1 MKTIASMLLMCA
13 AGAVASAVVVH
24 PALAVDLSSDAV
36 LAPGALDRQRPLRRL
51 VGRRL
56 AADAPLAPGSVRKAA
71 RPVSPPCAWEIL
83 PPGAANRPTRR

>member
-13 AGAVASAVVVH
+13 AGAVASAMVIP
-24 PALAVDLSSDAV
+24 PALAADLSGDAV

-56 AADAPLAPGSVRKAA
+56 ATDAPLAPGSVKQRA
-71 RPVSPPCAWEIL
+71 RPVDPCSREIL
-83 PPGAANRPTRR
+83 PPGAANRR